1 MGVLQVLFVWILS
14 VPEAQHLTCMNEVDW
29 FISQPVSFVLT
40 SVSVFSVPVTD
51 PVTPYHLNPTTASNV
66 QMWRMSSLSS
76 IMTTPTHRR
85 TTSTASVVRPAAP
98 TKAQPTP
105 SLLQGTSAKPAS
117 WFVFWRR
124 PDRPSIP
131 NYCSW
136 LILDVEEAEEV
147 RDTSCWIRLLCT
159 LYGS

>member
-1 MGVLQVLFVWILS
+1 MLS
-14 VPEAQHLTCMNEVDW
+14 VDDGCLAGIVCLNLVRSRSATFNMHEWSRLIHFST
-29 FISQPVSFVLT
+29 SVSFVLT

-117 WFVFWRR
+117 
-124 PDRPSIP
+124 
-131 NYCSW
+131 
-136 LILDVEEAEEV
+136 
-147 RDTSCWIRLLCT
+147 
-159 LYGS
+159 